1 MPSAIRIR
9 KIEDRIRDEL
19 AEMFLYEIEDPRLSG
34 VMVTGVK
41 VDRELEY
48 ASIYVSAVEGMER
61 SVEVLAALTSA
72 AGYIRRGRS
81 ICASFRGC
89 ASIGTRRP
97 KTQRG
102 WKNCSMR
109 SNGSGSKRVSM
120 VELTRARR
128 TKEPPA
134 ETVSVCFL
142 NWKNG
147 SE

>member
-72 AGYIRRGRS
+72 AGYIRRELAQSVDLRQFPRLRFYWDPTPENAARMEELFHTLKRERIEKGLNN
-81 ICASFRGC
+81 
-89 ASIGTRRP
+89 GTN
-97 KTQRG
+97 T
-102 WKNCSMR
+102 
-109 SNGSGSKRVSM
+109 GSPDEGTAFFSCLK
-120 VELTRARR
+120 
-128 TKEPPA
+128 
-134 ETVSVCFL
+134 
-142 NWKNG
+142 
-147 SE
+147 

>member
-1 MPSAIRIR
+1 MPSAIKIR

-72 AGYIRRGRS
+72 AGYIRHGLASKIGR
-81 ICASFRGC
+81 ASCRE
-89 ASIGTRRP
+89 
-97 KTQRG
+97 
-102 WKNCSMR
+102 
-109 SNGSGSKRVSM
+109 RV
-120 VELTRARR
+120 
-128 TKEPPA
+128 
-134 ETVSVCFL
+134 
-142 NWKNG
+142 
-147 SE
+147 